1 MTAQQEAQPG
11 GYGHLRKDALTV
23 VGAVAL
29 SMAFMGPATSVF
41 FNTQP
46 AVGGAGY
53 ALPLGIVMAMIVCLM
68 IASTI
73 GAFAQKIPTAGFAY
87 TFNTHGFGKRG
98 GFMTGWLLVLA
109 YGMLGP
115 MLFPAIGEL
124 GSEFLSTNFA
134 VTLPWWI
141 ITIAFVA
148 LIWGIAV
155 LGIERSAETALLF
168 LAVEV
173 CVMVALFLT
182 IIVKGGAQ
190 GNSLQPF
197 SPASSP
203 TGLSGLGVGML
214 WGVLMFIGFESAGT
228 LGEETRSAKRNI
240 PIALFT
246 AVIVIGAFYVLAGY
260 AAAIGFGKDQVAT
273 FQGDGSPWVTLGT
286 KFWGGPATWI
296 VAAVALSSIFANL
309 VSGSNAVV
317 RVIFAMG
324 REAIFPRKLGETRG
338 EGSPF
343 IALSV
348 YMVFSLAA
356 ALIGGAV
363 MGPLGAY
370 AFYGTILGLGL
381 VVIYILMHLA
391 LIIFYRR
398 DYPSEF
404 SIIRHG
410 AIPVVGALLLLLPIY
425 GQVWPYPAMPNG
437 MCVPIIVAWIVVGVA
452 YLYFVEHRAPERLE
466 AMGRVMGEA

>member
-1 MTAQQEAQPG
+1 MTAQQHEGQG
-11 GYGHLRKDALTV
+11 GYGRLRKDALTV

-53 ALPLGIVMAMIVCLM
+53 GLPLGILLAMIVCLM

-98 GFMTGWLLVLA
+98 GFLTGWLLVLA
-109 YGMLGP
+109 YGMVGP

-124 GSEFLSTNFA
+124 GSQFLSTNFA
-134 VTLPWWI
+134 ISVPWWVL
-141 ITIAFVA
+141 TIAFVA
-148 LIWGIAV
+148 VIWGIAV
-155 LGIERSAETALLF
+155 LGIERSAETALVF
-168 LAVEV
+168 LVVEV
-173 CVMVALFLT
+173 GVMLALFVT
-182 IIVKGGAQ
+182 IIVRGGAH
-190 GNSLQPF
+190 GNSLEPF
-197 SPASSP
+197 SPSSSP

-228 LGEETRSAKRNI
+228 LGEETQAARRNI

-246 AVIVIGAFYVLAGY
+246 AVIVIGAFYVLSGY
-260 AAAIGFGKDQVAT
+260 AAAIGYGKDQVAA
-273 FQGDGSPWVTLGT
+273 FQGDSSPWVTLGT

-309 VSGSNAVV
+309 ISGSNAVV
-317 RVIFAMG
+317 RVIFSMG
-324 REAIFPRKLGETRG
+324 REAIFPRRLGETRG

-343 IALSV
+343 IALTF
-348 YMVFSLAA
+348 YMGFSLAA
-356 ALIGGAV
+356 ALAGGV
-363 MGPLGAY
+363 IMGPLGAY

-391 LIIFYRR
+391 LIVFYRR
-398 DYPSEF
+398 EYPAEV
-404 SIIRHG
+404 SIVRHG
-410 AIPVVGALLLLLPIY
+410 LIPVVGALLLLLPIY

-437 MCVPIIVAWIVVGVA
+437 LCVPIIVVWMAVGLV
-452 YLYFVEHRAPERLE
+452 YLYRVERQAPEKLE
-466 AMGRVMGEA
+466 AMGRVMVEA